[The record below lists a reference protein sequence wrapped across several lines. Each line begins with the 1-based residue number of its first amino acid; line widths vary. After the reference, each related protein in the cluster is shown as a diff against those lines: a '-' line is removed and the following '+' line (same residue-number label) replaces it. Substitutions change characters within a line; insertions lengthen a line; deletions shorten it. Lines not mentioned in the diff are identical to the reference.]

1 MTSSVTVGCERCNH
15 TGYLGRKG
23 IYELLVV
30 TEAIRVLR
38 SAALRGAIGGF
49 IPDPG
54 TAATDGNTGCA
65 SEATGC
71 HTGLSGCGSC

>member
-1 MTSSVTVGCERCNH
+1 MRRQA
-15 TGYLGRKG
+15 RKL
-23 IYELLVV
+23 ELRV
-30 TEAIRVLR
+30 EAIRSLTR
-38 SAALRGAIGGF
+38 GQLRGAIGGF
-49 IPDPG
+49 IPDPT